1 MIHGC
6 VEDAASCVV
15 VGLDLDARQ
24 LSVPLVVN
32 LAYGSVEVPSRHL
45 GVHIGLGFVGFDG
58 RESHLHEQR
67 LVRIVERKECAVHRV
82 GTFNVYGARKVHG
95 EIDAAVLGPTRRA
108 AITNKSCGRLLR
120 QHAVGRSVPADA
132 LCQVES
138 QLSLGTLAERIAVHG
153 ATLRSGQFDEHVGVG
168 KAQRVVAGMHAL
180 VVVSE
185 ESGALVGV
193 AHGQQ
198 SDVAEASDARSRE
211 VHVAESDYLVVAIVI
226 ARSPVPSAQRL
237 GRTHDDESEGSVCAH
252 NGMAVSSSSDVLV
265 DVLREIVICSVGV
278 LYCRT

>member
-1 MIHGC
+1 MGCTVSVPKRKRGVIDEVATMNLAVCAAILAVDIAERHARSHEMIHGC

-32 LAYGSVEVPSRHL
+32 LVHGSVEVPSRHL

-58 RESHLHEQR
+58 RECHLDEQR

-82 GTFNVYGARKVHG
+82 GTFYVYGARKVHCK
-95 EIDAAVLGPTRRA
+95 IDAAVLSPTRRA
-108 AITNKSCGRLLR
+108 AIAYKSCGRFLR

-132 LCQVES
+132 LGKVES
-138 QLSLGTLAERIAVHG
+138 QLSLGSLAERVAVHG
-153 ATLRSGQFDEHVGVG
+153 ATLRGGKLNEHVGVG
-168 KAQRVVAGMHAL
+168 ESQRVVAGMHAL

-185 ESGALVGV
+185 VCGTLVGV

-198 SDVAEASDARSRE
+198 GDVAEASDAR
-211 VHVAESDYLVVAIVI
+211 
-226 ARSPVPSAQRL
+226 
-237 GRTHDDESEGSVCAH
+237 T
-252 NGMAVSSSSDVLV
+252 
-265 DVLREIVICSVGV
+265 
-278 LYCRT
+278 